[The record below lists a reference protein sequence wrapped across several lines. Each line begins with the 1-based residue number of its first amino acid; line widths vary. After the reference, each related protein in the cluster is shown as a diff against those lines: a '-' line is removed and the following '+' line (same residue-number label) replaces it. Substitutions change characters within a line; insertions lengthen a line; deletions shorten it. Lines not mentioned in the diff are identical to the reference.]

1 MLSFRENLIILN
13 EDKTEVI
20 KVKLNINKFN
30 VSIIIAVV
38 IITDRMD
45 YISSDT
51 LTILNFTVFAAGL
64 SMFKGMKK

>member
-1 MLSFRENLIILN
+1 MLSFRENLMILN

>member
-1 MLSFRENLIILN
+1 MLSFRENLMILN

-64 SMFKGMKK
+64 SMFK

>member
-1 MLSFRENLIILN
+1 MILN